1 MEQGGCYRGGV
12 LQGYVVEKWTS
23 GALSGGESSGDV
35 QEECAFIKHRLQ
47 AVTAVMAP
55 EVC

>member
-35 QEECAFIKHRLQ
+35 QEECARYLLH
-47 AVTAVMAP
+47 
-55 EVC
+55 